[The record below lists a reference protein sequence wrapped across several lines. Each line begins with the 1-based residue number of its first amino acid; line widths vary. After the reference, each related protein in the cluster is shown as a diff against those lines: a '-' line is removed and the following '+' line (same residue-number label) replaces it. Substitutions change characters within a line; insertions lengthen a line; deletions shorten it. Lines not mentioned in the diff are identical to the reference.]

1 MRSDSVLEHLLSE
14 GIISE
19 VLGRLQSGKEAEVFV
34 VRCNGDVVAAKVYK
48 DAAQRSFKNNA
59 SYKEGRSVRNSR
71 SQRAMERG
79 SKYGKEAAEDAW
91 KSAEVNALYT
101 LHAAN
106 VRVPTPVM
114 YFEGVLLMELVLDA
128 AGNTAPRLIDV
139 TLTAEEANAGYHD
152 MLGQLVRM
160 LHCEL
165 IHGDLSPYNVLWAAA
180 GPTVI
185 DFPQIVSAAQ
195 NSSSERFFLRD
206 AENILGH
213 FARID
218 RALSARSGDAHE
230 IWRAYTHRDLT
241 PDFRPTGRPRPAPR
255 PPAFVPR
262 PPAAREFA
270 SAPRAPE
277 WRAQPNHSGNQ
288 RPSGNQGPSRNQGP
302 PRNQGPRGD
311 QGPRGNQNQGPRGN
325 PGPPRNPGPNGRS
338 NNAGQRQPPPRTSGD
353 QRRPARTPEVLFA
366 RPRSPQPAAPSYDR
380 PASPQSPRA
389 EPSRASSEDSNR
401 SSHRRRPRRRS

>member
-1 MRSDSVLEHLLSE
+1 MRSESVLDHLLSE

-34 VRCNGDVVAAKVYK
+34 VRCGGKVVAAKVYK
-48 DAAQRSFKNNA
+48 DRAQRSFKNNS
-59 SYKEGRSVRNSR
+59 SYKEGRAVRNSR
-71 SQRAMERG
+71 SQRAMDRG

-91 KSAEVNALYT
+91 KSAEVDALYR

-114 YFEGVLLMELVLDA
+114 FFDGVLLMELVRDA

-139 TLTAEEANAGYHD
+139 SLTPEQANAGYHD
-152 MLGQLVRM
+152 MLVQLVRM
-160 LHCEL
+160 LNCEL

-195 NSSSERFFLRD
+195 NTSSERFFLRD

-218 RALSARSGDAHE
+218 RSLRARSGDAHE

-241 PDFRPTGRPRPAPR
+241 PDFLPTGKPRPAPR
-255 PPAFVPR
+255 PPAP
-262 PPAAREFA
+262 
-270 SAPRAPE
+270 APRAPAPRPQAPAP
-277 WRAQPNHSGNQ
+277 RAPAP
-288 RPSGNQGPSRNQGP
+288 RPHQANV
-302 PRNQGPRGD
+302 PRNQGSTGRGAA
-311 QGPRGNQNQGPRGN
+311 PF
-325 PGPPRNPGPNGRS
+325 
-338 NNAGQRQPPPRTSGD
+338 QRQPPARTSVD
-353 QRRPARTPEVLFA
+353 PRRPAKQPEVLFA
-366 RPRSPQPAAPSYDR
+366 RRPPLQVSTRPPLRPASPPHAR
-380 PASPQSPRA
+380 PASPQPPRA
-389 EPSRASSEDSNR
+389 EPERGSSEDSNR
-401 SSHRRRPRRRS
+401 SSHRRRRRRRS